1 MNSIANINFRRKH
14 LRFITPS
21 VPFAERRIIG
31 MKKVLCKPC
40 AVETAARKD
49 REVKQLPG
57 RSEKITC
64 DKCGRRRYGLPYE
77 VKRVFFTG
85 GSRK

>member
-1 MNSIANINFRRKH
+1 
-14 LRFITPS
+14 
-21 VPFAERRIIG
+21 

-40 AVETAARKD
+40 AAATAARQD

-64 DKCGRRRYGLPYE
+64 DKCGRRRFGLHYE

-85 GSRK
+85 GTKK